1 MSKELRFDPAEG
13 LIQKVAG
20 EHHVDPLE
28 EEEEHLLGEPW
39 KPRRRLR
46 HRHSWADDQLQ
57 DGTGI

>member
-1 MSKELRFDPAEG
+1 

-28 EEEEHLLGEPW
+28 EEEAHALGEPW

-46 HRHSWADDQLQ
+46 HRHSWVDDQIEE
-57 DGTGI
+57 GTGI

>member
-1 MSKELRFDPAEG
+1 MCKETRFDSSEG

-20 EHHVDPLE
+20 EHQADPLE
-28 EEEEHLLGEPW
+28 EEEAHQLGEPW

-46 HRHSWADDQLQ
+46 HRRSWVDDQLE

>member
-1 MSKELRFDPAEG
+1 MCKELRFDSSEG

-28 EEEEHLLGEPW
+28 EEEAHQLGETW

-46 HRHSWADDQLQ
+46 HRHSWVDDQIEE
-57 DGTGI
+57 GTGI

>member
-1 MSKELRFDPAEG
+1 MSKELRFDSAEG

-28 EEEEHLLGEPW
+28 EEEEQLLGEPW

-46 HRHSWADDQLQ
+46 HRHSWADDQLEE
-57 DGTGI
+57 GTGI